1 MKNAL
6 NPGMLKPIEEDVPI
20 EVVLKRKAE
29 EAKKRAAENAK
40 KAPQKDDT
48 NTLERDYDILM
59 KPKS

>member
-1 MKNAL
+1 MTLERFQEELKAL
-6 NPGMLKPIEEDVPI
+6 L
-20 EVVLKRKAE
+20 RKAE

>member
-1 MKNAL
+1 
-6 NPGMLKPIEEDVPI
+6 MLQLTEEEPI

-29 EAKKRAAENAK
+29 EAKKRADNAK
-40 KAPQKDDT
+40 QQRSQNDGM

>member
-1 MKNAL
+1 MKKAL
-6 NPGMLKPIEEDVPI
+6 NPNMLQVTEEEPI

-29 EAKKRAAENAK
+29 EAKKRAENAK
-40 KAPQKDDT
+40 QQRSQNEGM